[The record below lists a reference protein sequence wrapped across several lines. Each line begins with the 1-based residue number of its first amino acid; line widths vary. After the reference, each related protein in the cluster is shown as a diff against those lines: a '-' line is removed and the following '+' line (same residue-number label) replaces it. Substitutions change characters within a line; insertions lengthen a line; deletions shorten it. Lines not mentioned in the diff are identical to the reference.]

1 MNLKLLEKIYHLPDI
16 LWWFPKNLIQ
26 KTSYAFDNILYKKRI
41 YVEHA
46 FQKLKLFRRIQ
57 IRYESLLNS
66 YLLFVLLVVS
76 NIIFK
81 NTL

>member
-1 MNLKLLEKIYHLPDI
+1 MI
-16 LWWFPKNLIQ
+16 PKKSNS
-26 KTSYAFDNILYKKRI
+26 KTSYTFDNILYKKRI

-57 IRYESLLNS
+57 IRYDSLLNS
-66 YLLFVLLVVS
+66 YLSFVLLAVS